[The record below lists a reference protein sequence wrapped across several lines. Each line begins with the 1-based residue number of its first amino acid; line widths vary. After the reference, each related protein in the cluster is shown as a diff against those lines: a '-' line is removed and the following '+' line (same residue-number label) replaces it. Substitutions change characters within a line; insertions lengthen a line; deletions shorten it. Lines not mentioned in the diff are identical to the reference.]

1 MFGMGFTELLVIAVI
16 AILFLGPDKL
26 PSTMVE
32 IAKFFR
38 NMKQTVNS
46 VKESIN
52 EEIHLEDIK
61 KEAMEYK
68 QKLLEAETKIQ
79 STMSTAHLNE
89 EINALIE
96 DETPPQRSD
105 KPIKPAY
112 EQPTFTKRKAQ
123 ESPNP
128 LEQNAPEETAPK
140 TDAAQEAAKE
150 ETQNKEIKNA

>member
-1 MFGMGFTELLVIAVI
+1 MFGMGFTELLVIAVV

-38 NMKQTVNS
+38 SMKQTVNS

-61 KEAMEYK
+61 KEALEYK
-68 QKLLEAETKIQ
+68 QKLLETETKVN
-79 STMSTAHLNE
+79 SVVNPHALSD
-89 EINALIE
+89 EINSLIDD
-96 DETPPQRSD
+96 DETPPHQAD

-112 EQPTFTKRKAQ
+112 EEPTFTKKTK
-123 ESPNP
+123 SN
-128 LEQNAPEETAPK
+128 EQKSLPETENETAK
-140 TDAAQEAAKE
+140 NENIE
-150 ETQNKEIKNA
+150 EEKKDV

>member
-1 MFGMGFTELLVIAVI
+1 MFGMGFSELLVIAVI
-16 AILFLGPDKL
+16 AVLFLGPDKL

-68 QKLLEAETKIQ
+68 QKLLEAEMQINTTVNVN
-79 STMSTAHLNE
+79 SLND
-89 EINALIE
+89 EINSLIE
-96 DETPPQRSD
+96 DETPPKTD
-105 KPIKPAY
+105 KPVKPQY
-112 EQPTFTKRKAQ
+112 EEPTFKKR
-123 ESPNP
+123 SSST
-128 LEQNAPEETAPK
+128 EETK
-140 TDAAQEAAKE
+140 AKE
-150 ETQNKEIKNA
+150 ETALQKNPIEEEKKDV

>member
-1 MFGMGFTELLVIAVI
+1 MFGMGFSELLVIAVI

-52 EEIHLEDIK
+52 EEIHIDEIK

-68 QKLLEAETKIQ
+68 QKLLEAETKIN
-79 STMSTAHLNE
+79 SSVNVHTLNE
-89 EINALIE
+89 EISSLIE
-96 DETPPQRSD
+96 DETPPPQTD
-105 KPIKPAY
+105 KPIKPKY
-112 EQPTFTKRKAQ
+112 EEPTFKKKSLSNEEITQIKS
-123 ESPNP
+123 ENP
-128 LEQNAPEETAPK
+128 
-140 TDAAQEAAKE
+140 KE
-150 ETQNKEIKNA
+150 EKRDV

>member
-1 MFGMGFTELLVIAVI
+1 MFGMGFSELLVIAVI

-38 NMKQTVNS
+38 SMKQTVNS

-68 QKLLEAETKIQ
+68 QKLLEAETKIN
-79 STMSTAHLNE
+79 STVNVHSLDE
-89 EINALIE
+89 EINSLIE
-96 DETPPQRSD
+96 DETPPQID
-105 KPIKPAY
+105 KPVKPKY
-112 EQPTFTKRKAQ
+112 EEPTFKKRSTTQKTQ
-123 ESPNP
+123 EEEPQNP
-128 LEQNAPEETAPK
+128 QDIKTAEEK
-140 TDAAQEAAKE
+140 SLKE
-150 ETQNKEIKNA
+150 EKKDV

>member
-38 NMKQTVNS
+38 SMKQTVNS

-61 KEAMEYK
+61 KEALEYK
-68 QKLLEAETKIQ
+68 QKLLEAETQIN
-79 STMSTAHLNE
+79 STVNVHSLNE
-89 EINALIE
+89 EINSLIE
-96 DETPPQRSD
+96 DETPPQTD
-105 KPIKPAY
+105 KPVKPKY
-112 EQPTFTKRKAQ
+112 EEPTFKKKNALDEEIAKVTDEETK
-123 ESPNP
+123 
-128 LEQNAPEETAPK
+128 PEEKPL
-140 TDAAQEAAKE
+140 KE
-150 ETQNKEIKNA
+150 EKKDV

>member
-38 NMKQTVNS
+38 SMKQTVKS

-61 KEAMEYK
+61 KEALEYK
-68 QKLLEAETKIQ
+68 QKLLEAETKVN
-79 STMSTAHLNE
+79 STVNLASLDS
-89 EINALIE
+89 EINSLI
-96 DETPPQRSD
+96 DDDDTPPTVD
-105 KPIKPAY
+105 KPLKPTY
-112 EQPTFTKRKAQ
+112 EEPTFTKKQ
-123 ESPNP
+123 
-128 LEQNAPEETAPK
+128 
-140 TDAAQEAAKE
+140 KE
-150 ETQNKEIKNA
+150 ESQEINTEQEDQKMKEHKDV

>member
-1 MFGMGFTELLVIAVI
+1 MFGMGFTELLVIAVV

-38 NMKQTVNS
+38 SMKQTVNS

-61 KEAMEYK
+61 KEALEYK
-68 QKLLEAETKIQ
+68 QKLLEAETKVNATINPH
-79 STMSTAHLNE
+79 ALNE
-89 EINALIE
+89 EINSLI
-96 DETPPQRSD
+96 DDDDTPPPTD

-112 EQPTFTKRKAQ
+112 EEPTFTKKTKT
-123 ESPNP
+123 EDEKLSSTPT
-128 LEQNAPEETAPK
+128 EE
-140 TDAAQEAAKE
+140 AKNENVE
-150 ETQNKEIKNA
+150 EEKKDV

>member
-1 MFGMGFTELLVIAVI
+1 MFGMGFSELLVIAVI

-68 QKLLEAETKIQ
+68 QKLLEAEMQINTTVNVN
-79 STMSTAHLNE
+79 SLND
-89 EINALIE
+89 EINSLIE
-96 DETPPQRSD
+96 DETPPKAD
-105 KPIKPAY
+105 KPLKPQY
-112 EQPTFTKRKAQ
+112 EEPTFKKRGSTAE
-123 ESPNP
+123 ESKVANDTPSQKNP
-128 LEQNAPEETAPK
+128 IEEEK
-140 TDAAQEAAKE
+140 KDV
-150 ETQNKEIKNA
+150 

>member
-112 EQPTFTKRKAQ
+112 EQPTFTKRKPQ
-123 ESPNP
+123 ESPNT

-140 TDAAQEAAKE
+140 TDAAQEATKE